1 LAFFLATA
9 AVTGTLAIATS
20 KQARTAIAEVLR
32 DPLSLLAQRSPGA
45 RGAGA
50 LTQTKGQ
57 RYAAATHKRAPA
69 HGPEQRVLSE
79 MRFRPEVL
87 RPDDVLDDLGLPLL
101 VEGDFEPPP
110 SDVFPSGSPPPSGPW
125 GPYVT
130 PSSFGNPPPND
141 NGSEPPGNT
150 VDPRNPTTPHDPVP
164 EPATWL
170 TMITGFMGVGL
181 MLRRRLSKR
190 AATVQS

>member
-32 DPLSLLAQRSPGA
+32 DPLSLLAQRSPGT
-45 RGAGA
+45 RDAGA

-57 RYAAATHKRAPA
+57 RYAAATHKRPA

-87 RPDDVLDDLGLPLL
+87 RPDDALDDLGLPLL

-110 SDVFPSGSPPPSGPW
+110 SDLFPSGSPPPTGPW

-130 PSSFGNPPPND
+130 PEGFGGTPD
-141 NGSEPPGNT
+141 NGSEPPGNNT
-150 VDPRNPTTPHDPVP
+150 EPPGNPVP

-190 AATVQS
+190 ATTVQSQ